1 MQKQSEKISKLPLFT
16 ASTIIISIVVIF
28 CASITSLVFV
38 EYSKQKFLNYAK
50 NSAEKLAY
58 QASAV
63 INDTKNEK
71 TPILLSLAKSALHN
85 DKNIV
90 YVEFTDSNG
99 KVLFCE
105 KSIEYSPQK
114 FSGIKVNVPILI
126 DKGVRKNITIGY
138 LKINVSDKFN
148 HSENVKLIAIILS
161 LFVFLWLSFLVIIAV
176 SRFLAAKELNLL
188 CIGLKHIADGH
199 FGTKINT
206 DSKKQTNELIHI
218 FNELSLKLKIYEEQN
233 VGSILLER
241 NKLEAIL
248 MSIVNGVVVC
258 DENDTIVLTNSAAEK
273 MLSVAQE
280 VIQGV
285 QIQNYSDSDGHYCFR
300 DKIEEFKDKPLSEI
314 LKNPPEFTIIVDKKI
329 VKCVVSPMFMQNDDY
344 VGYIIVMIDVTRE
357 TEVNNLKNQFISNV
371 SHELRT
377 PVTVLRTYIDTLY
390 SMGDELDEETRKEFT
405 ETANREVTRLHRMV
419 NDILDVSRL
428 ESPDVKIEKGIAD
441 IIPVIQ
447 DTITSMQILA
457 NEKNVKIIFE
467 KTLEQLNL
475 PINITNIERVFNNLI
490 SNAIKYSPQNGKI
503 TVMLKID
510 AENYADISVTD
521 EGPGIEEKY
530 LSKLFDRF
538 YRVENSV
545 HTVKGTGLGLYLVKT
560 TVEKHHGGKV
570 YVYSKVNE
578 GSTFGIKLPLS

>member
-16 ASTIIISIVVIF
+16 ASTIIISVVVIF
-28 CASITSLVFV
+28 CACITSLVFV

-71 TPILLSLAKSALHN
+71 TSILLSLAKSALHN

-105 KSIEYSPQK
+105 KSIEYLPQK
-114 FSGIKVNVPILI
+114 FSGIKVNVPILV

-161 LFVFLWLSFLVIIAV
+161 LFVFLWLSFLVIIAA

-457 NEKNVKIIFE
+457 NEKNVKIIFD

-570 YVYSKVNE
+570 YVSSKVNE

>member
-16 ASTIIISIVVIF
+16 ASTIIISVVVIF
-28 CASITSLVFV
+28 CACITSLVFV
-38 EYSKQKFLNYAK
+38 EYSKQNFLNYAK

-71 TPILLSLAKSALHN
+71 TSILLSLAKSALHN

-105 KSIEYSPQK
+105 KSIEYLPQK
-114 FSGIKVNVPILI
+114 FSGIKVNVPILV

-161 LFVFLWLSFLVIIAV
+161 LFVFLWLSFLVIIAA

-188 CIGLKHIADGH
+188 CIGLKYIADGH

-457 NEKNVKIIFE
+457 NEKNVKIIFD

-570 YVYSKVNE
+570 YVSSKVNE

>member
-85 DKNIV
+85 DKNII
-90 YVEFTDSNG
+90 YIEFTDSNG

-114 FSGIKVNVPILI
+114 FSGIKVNVPILV

-570 YVYSKVNE
+570 YVSSKVNE